1 MYTEYWA
8 AEKLL
13 INKTAIE
20 DAVIFNK
27 YGYLLAHAFDTF
39 NNLFK
44 AFLDSL
50 ERVRVSLWVSGAAVH
65 VHTEGRAWSRELG
78 DRNCQ

>member
-8 AEKLL
+8 AEKLI

-20 DAVIFNK
+20 DAVLFNK
-27 YGYLLAHAFDTF
+27 YGYLLPHALDTF

-44 AFLDSL
+44 AFLDS
-50 ERVRVSLWVSGAAVH
+50 
-65 VHTEGRAWSRELG
+65 
-78 DRNCQ
+78 

>member
-1 MYTEYWA
+1 MYAEYWA

-20 DAVIFNK
+20 DAVLFNK
-27 YGYLLAHAFDTF
+27 HGYLLPHALDTF

-44 AFLDSL
+44 AFLDS
-50 ERVRVSLWVSGAAVH
+50 
-65 VHTEGRAWSRELG
+65 
-78 DRNCQ
+78 